1 METDTMSCCFNNR
14 DGNVEIKCWW
24 SRLSD
29 LCYLIDKASLSELQ
43 SVKGDRITKMVVGWK
58 QTQRRPG
65 DGHGDWGGQRQL
77 HADVVRDATQV
88 RKKVMRRRVSAFT
101 LGKCISPECSLCLSA

>member
-1 METDTMSCCFNNR
+1 METDTMSFCFNNR

-43 SVKGDRITKMVVGWK
+43 SVKGDRITKMVVGWHLK
-58 QTQRRPG
+58 TS
-65 DGHGDWGGQRQL
+65 L
-77 HADVVRDATQV
+77 
-88 RKKVMRRRVSAFT
+88 KVSHYVCR
-101 LGKCISPECSLCLSA
+101 G